1 MTSVMSSGGSRLA
14 AIGFCY
20 AILTAMEL
28 VYFAGSIDLIRV
40 LGLGLQAGFAAALVY
55 GGVFRTQRRPN
66 RSTWASS
73 H

>member
-1 MTSVMSSGGSRLA
+1 MTTVSSSGGHRLI
-14 AIGFCY
+14 AIGLCY
-20 AILTAMEL
+20 AVLTLMEL
-28 VYFAGSIDLIRV
+28 VYFAGSMGTVRQ

-55 GGVFRTQRRPN
+55 GGLTRSHRRPD